1 MDAATASAVAAVAVA
16 AVAFFVALAQVLQQY
31 FVTGSLLRLCDD
43 TVYGMLPGRGRRVW
57 KSNQF
62 RFRVIYTLP
71 QIRLEQHFWPNEYH
85 EEHRLYSFPF
95 LGTVHN
101 APPPPSWAQYRPTRL
116 RGINKLLSNLGRQ
129 ISRRSRY
136 IIWVPRKILRTFRR
150 AFRYSTRLSSSR
162 RREGNCIEEDRAM
175 HMRSPLQRT
184 VGRQGVSSIRK
195 IASRNF
201 RRHPF
206 EPTGKHSGEASWASF
221 ARIVQYSCD
230 SSLRFAIVEGDADRC
245 PSDLSVVPMQVSLR
259 DIIVMGIMAGMT
271 VSRANIK
278 YNTLS
283 MAGCAGSITS
293 SRHPILGS
301 IIHFNPT
308 NVNTRFGWRIRH
320 GRINQLWVRRMEDEV
335 PIANQSY
342 TWRDRARIVAY
353 DGEWTRAD
361 SHALRKHSG
370 RYSPSRPKTGATT
383 YAFTGGNLSSP
394 TEHFNAPSLNQ
405 STDVIPLS
413 ENAVDKRFNGV
424 HDGVWSL
431 TLASGNPVA
440 SSMIEPINDQTHVII
455 ENNEGQDADGALPKS
470 SYFTRLKG
478 WLTKVR
484 SLSSS
489 KRLRIIEDHIPTVP
503 VRPAEVSDYTPDIAA
518 DGDGSARDLPRPSL
532 PFFVGGVSQIQPNSS
547 DTDNSPHR
555 HESSSWSPKIPSP
568 SLSVVGPS
576 VLQHSVRVDQ
586 PEVYGEGEILD
597 GTSGRTSIKAH
608 QPFVSEEVDGE
619 EIVQIADRGNVGVA
633 DPEFGI
639 IDPTRIQSHSSGN
652 RQLVRYIT
660 EFGEPAISSSEPEEP
675 RMKSQKQRDSKRSQ
689 RYRSRRRERS
699 PSERRGAFTWRWAS
713 QMNVTP
719 GYCATPWSDGTK
731 IQAAIAQISVVLEA
745 LSARFDK
752 KLLFYV
758 PDDRLWEPALNWA
771 REGHSTWPSYAV
783 NARGGVVVDGDY
795 IGAKLPGFA
804 RPIARIELFQD
815 YSFQSNQ
822 SPLRGDLWDQIRLAE
837 LMMLDSWLSICGR
850 APEIVDGKSSLL
862 RNMPALIEH
871 VMLEFYEDFKS
882 IDRSANEGGFQ
893 LIQDVARD
901 LMDFLADEGLSQA
914 EQLFTLGALLRTC
927 KMDVCIIL
935 GPDTIEVMDIL
946 SRDIRVWLV

>member
-1 MDAATASAVAAVAVA
+1 
-16 AVAFFVALAQVLQQY
+16 
-31 FVTGSLLRLCDD
+31 
-43 TVYGMLPGRGRRVW
+43 
-57 KSNQF
+57 
-62 RFRVIYTLP
+62 
-71 QIRLEQHFWPNEYH
+71 
-85 EEHRLYSFPF
+85 
-95 LGTVHN
+95 
-101 APPPPSWAQYRPTRL
+101 
-116 RGINKLLSNLGRQ
+116 
-129 ISRRSRY
+129 
-136 IIWVPRKILRTFRR
+136 
-150 AFRYSTRLSSSR
+150 
-162 RREGNCIEEDRAM
+162 
-175 HMRSPLQRT
+175 MRSPLQRT

-221 ARIVQYSCD
+221 ARIVQHSCD
-230 SSLRFAIVEGDADRC
+230 SSLRFTIVEGDADRC

-271 VSRANIK
+271 VSRASIK

-320 GRINQLWVRRMEDEV
+320 GRIDQLWVRRMEDEV

-342 TWRDRARIVAY
+342 TKRDRARMVAY

-370 RYSPSRPKTGATT
+370 RHSSSRPKTGATT

-394 TEHFNAPSLNQ
+394 TEHLNAPSLNQ
-405 STDVIPLS
+405 STDVMPLS
-413 ENAVDKRFNGV
+413 GNAVDKRFNGV

-440 SSMIEPINDQTHVII
+440 SSMIEPINDQTQVII

-484 SLSSS
+484 SSSSS

-503 VRPAEVSDYTPDIAA
+503 VGPAEVADYTPNMAVDS
-518 DGDGSARDLPRPSL
+518 DGSTRDLPRPSS
-532 PFFVGGVSQIQPNSS
+532 PVFVGGVSQIQPNSS

-555 HESSSWSPKIPSP
+555 HESSSRSPKTTSP

-576 VLQHSVRVDQ
+576 ALQHSVRVDQ
-586 PEVYGEGEILD
+586 PEVYGEGEISD

-619 EIVQIADRGNVGVA
+619 ETVQIADRGNVGVA
-633 DPEFGI
+633 DPEFVI
-639 IDPTRIQSHSSGN
+639 IDPNRIQSHSSGN
-652 RQLVRYIT
+652 RQQVRYIT
-660 EFGEPAISSSEPEEP
+660 EFGEPAISNSEPEEP
-675 RMKSQKQRDSKRSQ
+675 RMKIQKQRDSKRSQ
-689 RYRSRRRERS
+689 RDRSRRRARS
-699 PSERRGAFTWRWAS
+699 PTEGSGEFTWRWAS
-713 QMNVTP
+713 QMNATP

-731 IQAAIAQISVVLEA
+731 IRFAIAQISVVLEA
-745 LSARFDK
+745 LSALVDNK
-752 KLLFYV
+752 ECLFYV
-758 PDDRLWEPALNWA
+758 PNEHFWEPALNWA
-771 REGHSTWPSYAV
+771 REGRSTWPSYAV

-795 IGAKLPGFA
+795 IGATLPGFA
-804 RPIARIELFQD
+804 RPIARMELFRD
-815 YSFQSNQ
+815 HRFQSNP
-822 SPLRGDLWDQIRLAE
+822 SPPLGDVWDQIRLAE

-850 APEIVDGKSSLL
+850 LPEIVEGKASLL
-862 RNMPALIEH
+862 RKMPALIEH
-871 VMLEFYEDFKS
+871 VMLEFYEDFES
-882 IDRSANEGGFQ
+882 IDRSADEGGFQ
-893 LIQDVARD
+893 LIRDVARD
-901 LMDFLADEGLSQA
+901 LMDFLADEGLSPA
-914 EQLFTLGALLRTC
+914 EQLFTLGALLRTG
-927 KMDVCIIL
+927 KMDVCIVL
-935 GPDTIEVMDIL
+935 GPDTYEVVDIF
-946 SRDIRVWLV
+946 SHDVRVWLV